1 VAKHPFHLV
10 SPSPWPLVVANFLL
24 ISFIG
29 FVAYIHLFLLFPFLL
44 SLLGLLGG
52 VFFWFWSIILEG
64 TFLGFHTH
72 RVRTGLRLGFIL
84 FIISEVFF
92 FVSFFWAYLHFALSP
107 AVEIGSLWPPLG
119 IVVPQYWSLPF
130 LNTCLLL
137 VSGSTLTCA
146 HFFLISGSM
155 SSCSSYLLLTLF
167 LGSVF
172 LGVQL
177 IEFFLCSFTI
187 SDSAYGSAFFLA
199 TGFHGL
205 HVFVGTAIL
214 LVALARLFSGH
225 FTRSRHFGLEF
236 RIWYWHFVDV
246 IWLLLYLIFYV
257 WGT

>member
-1 VAKHPFHLV
+1 
-10 SPSPWPLVVANFLL
+10 
-24 ISFIG
+24 
-29 FVAYIHLFLLFPFLL
+29 
-44 SLLGLLGG
+44 
-52 VFFWFWSIILEG
+52 
-64 TFLGFHTH
+64 
-72 RVRTGLRLGFIL
+72 
-84 FIISEVFF
+84 
-92 FVSFFWAYLHFALSP
+92 
-107 AVEIGSLWPPLG
+107 
-119 IVVPQYWSLPF
+119 
-130 LNTCLLL
+130 
-137 VSGSTLTCA
+137 
-146 HFFLISGSM
+146 M

-236 RIWYWHFVDV
+236 RI
-246 IWLLLYLIFYV
+246 
-257 WGT
+257 